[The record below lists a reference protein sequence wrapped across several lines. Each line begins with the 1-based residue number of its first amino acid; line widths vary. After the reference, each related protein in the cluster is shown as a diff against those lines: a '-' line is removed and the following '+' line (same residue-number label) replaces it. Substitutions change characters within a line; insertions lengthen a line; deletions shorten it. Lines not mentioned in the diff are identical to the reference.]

1 MRTYHR
7 APMSNALPDSV
18 DPWRMAQARRNYA
31 GHLALRELPRLAGLL
46 AHADGNLNYRV
57 DFGCDESGLAILDV
71 HADADLVLTCQRTL
85 QEFVLPVSINQR
97 LGLIR
102 DEAQES
108 ALPDGCEPLLVTNG
122 KTSIRDVIEDEMIL
136 ALPLVA
142 LSPGAPLEQV
152 ALGGTSNEGEASAS
166 PFAVLGSLGKL
177 KS

>member
-1 MRTYHR
+1 
-7 APMSNALPDSV
+7 MSNALPDFV
-18 DPWRMAQARRNYA
+18 DPWRMAQARRGFA
-31 GHLALRELPRLAGLL
+31 GSIALKQLPRLAGML
-46 AHADGNLNYRV
+46 ASTDGELNYRV
-57 DFGCDESGLAILDV
+57 DFGRDESGVTCLDV

-85 QEFVLPVSINQR
+85 QAFVLPVSIDQR

-108 ALPDGCEPLLVTNG
+108 ALPEGYEPLLVADG
-122 KTSIRDVIEDEMIL
+122 KASIRDVIEDEMIL

-152 ALGGTSNEGEASAS
+152 ALGESKVGSEVSAS

-177 KS
+177 NH